1 MSSKIL
7 SLVNLTTLPKDLQ
20 KLLDEPI
27 NIVKGI
33 DAEVF
38 DALKSQGFKKIKD
51 LIQIKNIDKLQKTI
65 DSLTL
70 DKLVTTAR
78 IINNLTQ
85 KPEENRGKKVLI
97 AGIDAAGKTT
107 IINTLMDPKYQ
118 PGDEKPTKEINYQK
132 WDLFGFGVNL
142 WDLAGQHIYRSEY
155 LTDANSERHFGFTDL
170 FIYVIDLQ
178 APKRYQ
184 EAYDYIKR
192 IAEIYNLLDEHPYCL
207 ILIHK
212 SDPQLSPKD
221 VQKRSDEIKDHI
233 KKILIGFPIAFYN
246 TSVYN
251 RGSLFFAFSKGLREI
266 SVTKNILANILA
278 SFQEKI
284 NAASIAL
291 FDKTGICLAEIG
303 PLQDILKNF
312 TINTIL
318 SEELGIFP
326 IEATKLTLTLKDN
339 SFCTIE
345 RIMDKERFYLA
356 WQARENPESCVD
368 PPLIKEIEPWILNFL
383 Q

>member
-27 NIVKGI
+27 SVIKGI
-33 DAEVF
+33 DAEIF
-38 DALKSQGFKKIKD
+38 EALNQQGFKRVRD
-51 LIQIKNIDKLQKTI
+51 LIQIKKIEKLQKI
-65 DSLTL
+65 VDSLTI
-70 DKLVTTAR
+70 DKLVTAAR
-78 IINNLTQ
+78 IIDNIIQ
-85 KPEENRGKKVLI
+85 SKAEEIRKKVLI

-118 PGDEKPTKEINYQK
+118 PGDEKPTKDINYQT
-132 WDLFGFGVNL
+132 WNLFGFNVNI
-142 WDLAGQHIYRSEY
+142 WDLGGQLIYRSEY

-170 FIYVIDLQ
+170 FIYVIDIQ

-192 IAEIYNLLDEHPYCL
+192 ISEIYNLLDEHPFCL

-212 SDPQLSPKD
+212 SDPELNPKEI
-221 VQKRSDEIKDHI
+221 QKRTNDITEHI

-266 SVTKNILANILA
+266 SVTKNIISNILA

-284 NAASIAL
+284 DAESIAL

-303 PLQDILKNF
+303 TVENILKNF

-326 IEATKLTLTLKDN
+326 LEATKLTLTLKN
-339 SFCTIE
+339 ASYCTIE

-356 WQARENPESCVD
+356 WKARENPETCVD

>member
-1 MSSKIL
+1 M
-7 SLVNLTTLPKDLQ
+7 TTLPKDLQ

-27 NIVKGI
+27 SIIKGI
-33 DAEVF
+33 EDEVL
-38 DALKSQGFKKIKD
+38 DALKKQGFKKIRD
-51 LIQIKNIDKLQKTI
+51 LIQIKNIDKIQKTI
-65 DSLTL
+65 DSLSL

-78 IINNLTQ
+78 IIDNIAQ
-85 KPEENRGKKVLI
+85 KKEDEIRKKVLI
-97 AGIDAAGKTT
+97 AGIDAAGKTS

-118 PGDEKPTKEINYQK
+118 PGDEKPTKDINYQT
-132 WDLFGFGVNL
+132 WNLFGFNVNI
-142 WDLAGQHIYRSEY
+142 WDLGGQLIYRSEY

-170 FIYVIDLQ
+170 FIYVIDIQ

-192 IAEIYNLLDEHPYCL
+192 IGEIYNLLDEHPYCL

-212 SDPQLSPKD
+212 SDPQLNPKD
-221 VQKRSDEIKDHI
+221 VQKRSNEITEHI
-233 KKILIGFPIAFYN
+233 KKILTGFPTAFYN

-266 SVTKNILANILA
+266 SVTKNIIANILTG
-278 SFQEKI
+278 FQEKI
-284 NAASIAL
+284 SAASIAL

-303 PLQDILKNF
+303 LVEDILKNF

-326 IEATKLTLTLKDN
+326 LEAIKLTLTLQDH
-339 SFCTIE
+339 SFCTLE